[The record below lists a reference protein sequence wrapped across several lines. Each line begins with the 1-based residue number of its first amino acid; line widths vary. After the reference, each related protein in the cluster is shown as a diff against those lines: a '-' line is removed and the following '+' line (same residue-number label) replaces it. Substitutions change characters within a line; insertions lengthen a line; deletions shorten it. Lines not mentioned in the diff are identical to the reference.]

1 MPFLNYSPIAQFK
14 TLQDLS
20 QARLSLRLDTHLQVV
35 TSQTKALKNER
46 NDTDVM
52 RRQFEANALLVKA
65 LGGGWNVS
73 TLPKL

>member
-1 MPFLNYSPIAQFK
+1 MPFPNYSPIAQFK

-20 QARLSLRLDTHLQVV
+20 QARLSLRLDTYLQVV
-35 TSQTKALKNER
+35 TSQTTVLKNER
-46 NDTDVM
+46 NDIDVM